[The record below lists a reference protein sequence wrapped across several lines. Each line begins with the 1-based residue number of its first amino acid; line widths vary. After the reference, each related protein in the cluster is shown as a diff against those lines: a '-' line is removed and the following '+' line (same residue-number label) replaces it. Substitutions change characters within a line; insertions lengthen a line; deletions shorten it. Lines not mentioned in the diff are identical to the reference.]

1 MHCTVQEY
9 VKLCETCQKNKIDN
23 ISHAELLQPLLVPC
37 QVWDDITIDFI
48 EGLPSSHS
56 RDTIL
61 VVVDCLRKYGHL
73 YLCLIHVEKKLN
85 HKQDLMKDIKAY
97 NKKL

>member
-9 VKLCETCQKNKIDN
+9 VKSCETCQKNKIEN
-23 ISHAELLQPLLVPC
+23 ISHAELLQPLPVPC
-37 QVWDDITIDFI
+37 QVWDDITMDFI
-48 EGLPSSHS
+48 E
-56 RDTIL
+56 
-61 VVVDCLRKYGHL
+61 DCLRKYGHL

-85 HKQDLMKDIKAY
+85 HRQDLMKDIKAY